1 MTNKLKHLVVAGL
14 ILALWSCS
22 EDTKPN
28 STDTTKFTSIYTN
41 IIRFHNCHSCHAPGG
56 QVFDN
61 PTDPVELNFS
71 TEDLAYS
78 TLTSKNVAGPT
89 SKGTCTGI
97 KIVNTTPQTSFLAGV
112 LFSEYNTA
120 NFAGV
125 TGCTPYS
132 VHLSDQNLSSSEKSA
147 IVTWIN
153 NGAPR
158 N

>member
-1 MTNKLKHLVVAGL
+1 MTNKLKHLAVAGL

-22 EDTKPN
+22 ESKTTDPN
-28 STDTTKFTSIYTN
+28 KFSSIYPN

-56 QVFDN
+56 QVYDN

-78 TLTSKNVAGPT
+78 TLTSKTVAGPT
-89 SKGTCTGI
+89 SKGTCGGI

-112 LFSEYNTA
+112 LFSDYNAA
-120 NFAGV
+120 NFGGV
-125 TGCTPYS
+125 SGCTPYS
-132 VHLSDQNLSSSEKSA
+132 VHLSDQNLSTSERDA

>member
-56 QVFDN
+56 SAYD
-61 PTDPVELNFS
+61 TDGVQLNFS
-71 TEDLAYS
+71 TEDLAHS
-78 TLTSKNVAGPT
+78 TLTTKFVTGNT
-89 SKGTCTGI
+89 SVGTCGAVR
-97 KIVNTTPQTSFLAGV
+97 IVNTSPQTSFLAGV

-132 VHLSDQNLSSSEKSA
+132 VHLSDQNLSTSEKDA